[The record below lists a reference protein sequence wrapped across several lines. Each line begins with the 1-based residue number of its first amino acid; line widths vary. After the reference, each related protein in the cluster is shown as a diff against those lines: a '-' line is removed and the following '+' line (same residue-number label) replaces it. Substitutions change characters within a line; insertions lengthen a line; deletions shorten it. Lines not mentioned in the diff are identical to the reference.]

1 MITYPNQKIITVNK
15 TKCENDFIQVDNK
28 AWQYACTTL
37 SYSAFKIWLYM
48 ASNKNHYTFALSYE
62 AINNIIPMSRN
73 TYDNA
78 IKDLKISGYLVQI
91 YGNRWEFNDN
101 LPY

>member
-15 TKCENDFIQVDNK
+15 TKCENDFIQVNNA
-28 AWQYACTTL
+28 AWQYACITL

-48 ASNKNHYTFALSYE
+48 ASNKNNYTFALSYE
-62 AINNIIPMSRN
+62 AINEAIPMSRN

-78 IKDLKISGYLVQI
+78 IKDLKICGYLENI
-91 YGNRWEFNDN
+91 IGNKWRFSDSLN
-101 LPY
+101 